1 MNDEEETGM
10 EPTEQTSESQNE
22 DDDATQTSEESH
34 SSSSAQQQQKHRNF
48 KAQLEQMLAKP
59 AARLASRP
67 SAAAGVQ
74 MQAAKPVPLPRK
86 RVMFNTLSSSGRSI
100 DRDTEELK

>member
-1 MNDEEETGM
+1 MNEEKTGM
-10 EPTEQTSESQNE
+10 EPNEQISESQNE
-22 DDDATQTSEESH
+22 FEDATQTSEESH
-34 SSSSAQQQQKHRNF
+34 RSNSVQQQQKHRNF

-67 SAAAGVQ
+67 STTVVQ

-86 RVMFNTLSSSGRSI
+86 RVMFNTLGSGRSI
-100 DRDTEELK
+100 DRHTEELK

>member
-1 MNDEEETGM
+1 MNEDEETGM

-22 DDDATQTSEESH
+22 DDDVTQTSEESH

-48 KAQLEQMLAKP
+48 KAQLEQMVAKP

-67 SAAAGVQ
+67 STAVVQ

-86 RVMFNTLSSSGRSI
+86 RVMFNTLGSSSRSI

>member
-34 SSSSAQQQQKHRNF
+34 SSSSVQQQQKHRNF

-67 SAAAGVQ
+67 TTAVV
-74 MQAAKPVPLPRK
+74 QAAKPVPLPRK
-86 RVMFNTLSSSGRSI
+86 RVMFNTLGSSGRSI